1 MTRFVM
7 TIEDAVRL
15 IFKSLRLMK
24 GNEIFIFK
32 VCTQSNFRLSRSLKK
47 FYVNT

>member
-15 IFKSLRLMK
+15 IFKSLKLMK
-24 GNEIFIFK
+24 GNEILYLK
-32 VCTQSNFRLSRSLKK
+32 VCTQSK
-47 FYVNT
+47 FWT